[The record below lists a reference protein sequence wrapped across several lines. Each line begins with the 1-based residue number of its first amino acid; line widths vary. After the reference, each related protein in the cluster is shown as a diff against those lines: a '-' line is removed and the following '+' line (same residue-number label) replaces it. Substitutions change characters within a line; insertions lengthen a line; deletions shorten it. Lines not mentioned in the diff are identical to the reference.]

1 MTDLNE
7 VQNLATFESAKV
19 IENGDAV
26 LIELRE
32 IDGTLSEIQIGVSQL
47 AD

>member
-1 MTDLNE
+1 MSELNE
-7 VQNLATFESAKV
+7 VYNLATFESAKV
-19 IENGDAV
+19 TDNGDAI

-32 IDGTLSEIQIGVSQL
+32 VDGTLSEIRISVSQL

>member
-1 MTDLNE
+1 MSELNE
-7 VQNLATFESAKV
+7 VQDLATFESAKV

-26 LIELRE
+26 LIALRE
-32 IDGTLSEIQIGVSQL
+32 MDGTLSEIRISVSQL